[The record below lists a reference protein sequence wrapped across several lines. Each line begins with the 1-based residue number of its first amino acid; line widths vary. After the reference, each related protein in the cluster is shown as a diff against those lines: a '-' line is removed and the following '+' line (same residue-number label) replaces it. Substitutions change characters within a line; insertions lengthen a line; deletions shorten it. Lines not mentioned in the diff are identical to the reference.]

1 MKSLIAA
8 LLFLFGCAEPAPAY
22 RNISS
27 IVGMDS
33 FALAARY
40 GTPASYQILEDY
52 MQLTYG
58 SDATGCRLI
67 VLIDQDQRVAGWA
80 TTGKACATL

>member
-1 MKSLIAA
+1 MRSILMTTFAA
-8 LLFLFGCAEPAPAY
+8 AISACAQIGSGETPT
-22 RNISS
+22 I
-27 IVGMDS
+27 IGMDS
-33 FALAARY
+33 FSLAARY

-67 VLIDQDQRVAGWA
+67 VLIDHDQRVAGWA
-80 TTGKACATL
+80 TADKACSVR

>member
-8 LLFLFGCAEPAPAY
+8 LLFLIGCAEPAPAY

-27 IVGMDS
+27 IMGRDS

-40 GTPASYQILEDY
+40 GTPASYQIQGEYL
-52 MQLTYG
+52 QLNYG

-67 VLIDQDQRVAGWA
+67 VLIDQAQRVAAWVS
-80 TTGKACATL
+80 TGQTCPAR